1 MCNSDYCYLPN
12 IFISLLPLHMADRT
26 SWPPGAWVE
35 TMQLVLTSALSGDM
49 SVPLLSSTV

>member
-26 SWPPGAWVE
+26 SWPSGAWVE